1 MAASPSPATA
11 EAGLRQALFA
21 PRRIALIGA
30 SADPT
35 RLTARVQL
43 YLRKHGFPGDILPV
57 HPRERQVLGL
67 PAFPSVADI
76 PGPVD
81 FAYILLNTPQVEG
94 VVASVAAKGIPAA
107 CVLAD
112 GFAEAGPE
120 GRALQERLLATARA
134 AGLRLLGPNSMGV
147 INLNARIACS
157 VNAALEAESLPA
169 GRIALVS
176 QSGSMMGAFMSRG
189 AARGIGFSHLVGT
202 GNEADL
208 TAGEVAGLLVDDADV
223 DAILL
228 FLEAI
233 RAPQHFAA
241 LGRRA
246 HAAGK
251 PVVAYKLGR
260 SPFGAEL
267 ATSHTGALAG
277 SDAAAEAFFRA
288 HGIARVTC
296 LESLLELPALLAG
309 RQPLARAHRAVGVM
323 TTTGGGGAMAV
334 DCLGVAG
341 IEARPPDA
349 AAAAALA
356 EAMFP
361 HHGRLLDVTLA
372 GTKPDRVAAALNA
385 LQAAGDTDLA
395 LSVIGSS
402 AQFRPQDSV
411 AGILRARE
419 AGAAQ
424 GLTKPLA
431 AFLVPQADQSLRLL
445 AEAGI
450 PAFRTPESAADCIRA
465 WCDWRAP
472 RAVPAAAAPG
482 HALPARPD
490 EADARALF
498 AALGLTSPH
507 AVLRAPEDPLPAGI
521 GFPVALKI
529 LSPDLPHKTEV
540 GGVRLAIPDAAALAA
555 EAAAMRARVAAAA
568 PGAALT
574 GFLVQPM
581 ARGLGEAIL
590 GLRRDP
596 EVGPVVLLGTGGIA
610 AELFRD
616 VTLRLA
622 PVTEAEAT
630 AMIAEVRGLTPLG
643 GWRGL
648 PRGDLAALARA
659 VAAVSRLAAL
669 PEVAEAEINP
679 LIIGPEGAGV
689 TVADAW
695 VVRTAG

>member
-1 MAASPSPATA
+1 MAANP
-11 EAGLRQALFA
+11 LHRALFE

-30 SADPT
+30 SADRS
-35 RLTARVQL
+35 RLTARAQI
-43 YLRKHGFPGDILPV
+43 YLRKHGFAGDILPV
-57 HPRERQVLGL
+57 HPREAEVLGEK
-67 PAFPSVADI
+67 AYPSVTDI

-94 VVASVAAKGIPAA
+94 VVQAVAAKGIPAA

-120 GRALQERLLATARA
+120 GAALQARLLATARA
-134 AGLRLLGPNSMGV
+134 AGLRILGPNSMGV
-147 INLNARIACS
+147 VNLNARIACS
-157 VNAALEAESLPA
+157 VNAALEADALPA

-176 QSGSMMGAFMSRG
+176 QSGSMMGAIMSRG

-208 TAGEVAGLLVDDADV
+208 SAGEIATLLVDDPQV
-223 DAILL
+223 DAVLL

-233 RAPQHFAA
+233 RQPGHFGA
-241 LGRRA
+241 LARRA

-251 PVVAYKLGR
+251 PVIAYKLGR
-260 SPFGAEL
+260 SPYGAEL

-288 HGIARVTC
+288 HGIARVTT
-296 LESLLELPALLAG
+296 LEGLLELPPLLVG
-309 RQPLARAHRAVGVM
+309 RRPLARPHRAVGVM

-341 IEARPPDA
+341 IEARAPDA
-349 AAAAALA
+349 AAAAAL
-356 EAMFP
+356 EAADFP

-372 GTKPDRVAAALNA
+372 GTKPERVAAALGA
-385 LQAAGDTDLA
+385 LQAAEDTDLA

-419 AGAAQ
+419 AG
-424 GLTKPLA
+424 GTKPIA

-472 RAVPAAAAPG
+472 RAVPETPTIAHP
-482 HALPARPD
+482 LPDHPD
-490 EADARALF
+490 EAEARRLF
-498 AALGLTSPH
+498 AALGLESPF
-507 AVLRAPEDPLPAGI
+507 AVLRTPNDAPPADLP
-521 GFPVALKI
+521 FPVALKI
-529 LSPDLPHKTEV
+529 LSPDLAHKTEL
-540 GGVRLAIPDAAALAA
+540 GGVRLNIADAAALKQ
-555 EAAAMRARVAAAA
+555 EAAAMHYRVARMAPAAR
-568 PGAALT
+568 LT

-590 GLRRDP
+590 GFRRDP
-596 EVGPVVLLGTGGIA
+596 EVGPVVLLGTGGVT

-622 PVTEAEAT
+622 PVSEEEARD
-630 AMIAEVRGLTPLG
+630 MIGEVKGLQVLA

-648 PRGDLAALARA
+648 PRGDIPALAHA
-659 VAAVSRLAAL
+659 VAALSRLAAR
-669 PEVAEAEINP
+669 EDIAEAEINP
-679 LIIGPEGAGV
+679 LIIGPEGEGV
-689 TVADAW
+689 TVANAW
-695 VVRTAG
+695 VVRRGP

>member
-1 MAASPSPATA
+1 MNAQ
-11 EAGLRQALFA
+11 LHKALFE

-30 SADPT
+30 SADRT
-35 RLTARVQL
+35 RLTARAQL
-43 YLRKHGFPGDILPV
+43 YLRKHGFTGDILPV
-57 HPRERQVLGL
+57 HPREKEVLGER
-67 PAFPSVADI
+67 AYPSVADI
-76 PGPVD
+76 PGEVD
-81 FAYILLNTPQVEG
+81 FAYILLGTQHVEG
-94 VVASVAAKGIPAA
+94 VVDAVAAKGIPAA
-107 CVLAD
+107 AVLAD

-120 GRALQERLLATARA
+120 GAALQARLVATARA
-134 AGLRLLGPNSMGV
+134 AGLRILGPNSMGV
-147 INLNARIACS
+147 VNLNARIACS

-169 GRIALVS
+169 GRLALVS
-176 QSGSMMGAFMSRG
+176 QSGSMMGAIMSRG

-208 TAGEVAGLLVDDADV
+208 TAGEIAGLLVDDPQV

-233 RAPQHFAA
+233 RAPQHFADLA
-241 LGRRA
+241 RRA
-246 HAAGK
+246 HAVGK
-251 PVVAYKLGR
+251 PVIAYKLGR

-288 HGIARVTC
+288 HGIARVIT
-296 LESLLELPALLAG
+296 LEGLLELPALLIG
-309 RQPLARAHRAVGVM
+309 RRPLTRAHRAVGVM

-341 IEARPPDA
+341 IEARAPDA
-349 AAAAALA
+349 AASAAL
-356 EAMFP
+356 EAAGFP

-372 GTKPDRVAAALNA
+372 GTKPDRVAAALGA
-385 LQAAGDTDLA
+385 LQAAEDTDLA

-411 AGILRARE
+411 AGILRARDE
-419 AGAAQ
+419 AKAKGI
-424 GLTKPLA
+424 TKPLA
-431 AFLVPQADQSLRLL
+431 AFLVPEAAQSLRLL

-465 WCDWRAP
+465 WCDWTAP
-472 RAVPAAAAPG
+472 RTEPEVPAIA
-482 HALPARPD
+482 HTLPERPD
-490 EADARALF
+490 EADARRLF
-498 AALGLTSPH
+498 AALGLSSPF
-507 AVLRAPEDPLPAGI
+507 ALLRTPEDSPGELA
-521 GFPVALKI
+521 FPVALKI
-529 LSPDLPHKTEV
+529 LSPDLAHKTEV
-540 GGVRLAIPDAAALAA
+540 GGVRLGIPDAAALKQ
-555 EAAAMRARVAAAA
+555 EAAAMHYRVARMA
-568 PGAALT
+568 PQARLT

-581 ARGLGEAIL
+581 AKGLGEAIL
-590 GLRRDP
+590 GFRRDP
-596 EVGPVVLLGTGGIA
+596 EVGPVVMLGTGGIT

-622 PVTEAEAT
+622 PVTQEEAQ
-630 AMIAEVRGLTPLG
+630 AMIAEVKGLQVLA

-659 VAAVSRLAAL
+659 IVALSRLAVR
-669 PEVAEAEINP
+669 EDIREAEINP
-679 LIIGPEGAGV
+679 LIIGPEGEGV

-695 VVRTAG
+695 VVRG